1 MTHPLVIMFV
11 VVTTLYQKRGGH
23 CFFIFKS
30 GVILENTRFLITN
43 GVSDLTLPL
52 ALGRKYNEFFKGRIE
67 ENTRYDPISRR
78 GGIRWKLRLCEG
90 KRGCPNASGVFQ
102 ILHYNI

>member
-1 MTHPLVIMFV
+1 MLSIAMTHPLVIMFV

-43 GVSDLTLPL
+43 GVSDLTLPI
-52 ALGRKYNEFFKGRIE
+52 YI
-67 ENTRYDPISRR
+67 R
-78 GGIRWKLRLCEG
+78 G
-90 KRGCPNASGVFQ
+90 
-102 ILHYNI
+102 ILYEQY